1 MSAKKLALPVV
12 DTITELHAHYYTR
25 DGDNAGHFSIITPA
39 RSAGRK
45 HRYNVLRVYL
55 ATHRAVLI
63 GCELPLREARIVAR
77 RVEPLHARAMCAN
90 H

>member
-1 MSAKKLALPVV
+1 LHEMSAKLALPVV
-12 DTITELHAHYYTR
+12 DTIAELHSCDYTS

-45 HRYNVLRVYL
+45 HRYNVLRIFL

-63 GCELPLREARIVAR
+63 GCELPLREARRAAR
-77 RVEPLHARAMCAN
+77 RISPLHA
-90 H
+90 